1 MTTFKTAIV
10 VGASSGIGECLVRQL
25 AREGVIVAA
34 LARRTAEL
42 DRIVQDAGA
51 DGKNIR
57 PYAHDVTDFASVP
70 ALFDRIRADLAGAD
84 GGVDL
89 VVYNAGVMPVV
100 TEGEYNFQKD
110 YEMIA
115 VNVLGAMAWLNPVAA
130 DMEARRHGTIV
141 GVSSVAGDRG
151 RRGNPG
157 YHTSKAALSTY
168 LEALRNRLSRY
179 GVTVVTVKPGPVA
192 TPMTKDLGKLP
203 LLIQPKEAA
212 AGILAHARAGTVE
225 GYVPMIWLPIMTII
239 RQVPSFIFRRTNI

>member
-25 AREGVIVAA
+25 AREGVTVAA
-34 LARRTAEL
+34 LARRSAEL
-42 DRIVQDAGA
+42 DRIVHDAGA

-70 ALFDRIRADLAGAD
+70 GLFDRIRADLAGAD

-89 VVYNAGVMPVV
+89 GVYNAGVMPVV
-100 TEGEYNFQKD
+100 AEGEYNFQKD
-110 YEMIA
+110 HEMIA
-115 VNVLGAMAWLNPVAA
+115 VNLLGAMAWLNPVAA

-157 YHTSKAALSTY
+157 YHTSKAALTTY

-203 LLIQPKEAA
+203 LLIQPVEAA

-225 GYVPMIWLPIMTII
+225 GYVPAVWMPIMTII